1 MTRSRSILLA
11 FAVMAFVTGSL
22 IAASPARAD
31 GPTYQ
36 QWVNR
41 GSGLCLTAT
50 GSNGTSVTQA
60 VCATPGSTPMAQ
72 QWLAYCL
79 DSACDQQ
86 ALLNRQ
92 NQLCLFDGTAASG
105 SPVFPEGCVASV
117 SSEAWRLFVPA
128 GSGNPHGDVSLRS
141 LLFGTNT
148 FCLDVPGASTAQGVA
163 LQLWTCNGTVAQL
176 FFARNA

>member
-1 MTRSRSILLA
+1 VTRSRSILLA
-11 FAVMAFVTGSL
+11 FAVMAFVAGSL

-31 GPTYQ
+31 GPTY
-36 QWVNR
+36 
-41 GSGLCLTAT
+41 
-50 GSNGTSVTQA
+50 
-60 VCATPGSTPMAQ
+60 Q

-128 GSGNPHGDVSLRS
+128 GSGNPHGTS
-141 LLFGTNT
+141 
-148 FCLDVPGASTAQGVA
+148 A
-163 LQLWTCNGTVAQL
+163 
-176 FFARNA
+176 

>member
-1 MTRSRSILLA
+1 LA
-11 FAVMAFVTGSL
+11 FAVAVFVTGSFVGTSSAM
-22 IAASPARAD
+22 AAAN

-41 GSGLCLTAT
+41 GSGLCLTVT
-50 GSNGTSVTQA
+50 GSNGTSVIQA

-72 QWLAYCL
+72 QWLVYCL
-79 DSACDQQ
+79 DTACDQQ

-92 NQLCLFDGTAASG
+92 NQLCLFNGSSANG
-105 SPVFPEGCVASV
+105 SPVIPEGCVASA

-128 GSGNPHGDVSLRS
+128 GNPNGDVSLRS
-141 LLFGTNT
+141 LVLGTNT
-148 FCLDVPGASTAQGVA
+148 SCLDVPGASTAQGVA
-163 LQLWTCNGTVAQL
+163 LQIWTCNGTVAQR